1 MLKLEIA
8 DREGFNE
15 KTMEFVEIK
24 GCTLHLEHSL
34 IAISKWESKWHKP
47 FLNGDKHS
55 MAEIRDYIR
64 CMCIDN
70 NVDENVFRMLT
81 IKDINKVMDYIDD
94 PMSGTT
100 FGKSENDQK
109 NDEIMSSE
117 LMYYYMVANEIPFEC
132 QKWHINRLL
141 TLLRICGIKNS
152 AATKPK
158 HSKNQLLE
166 KYAAIH
172 QANKRRKGKK

>member
-1 MLKLEIA
+1 MLKLVIA

-47 FLNGDKHS
+47 FLNGEKHS
-55 MAEIRDYIR
+55 MPEIRDYVR
-64 CMCIDN
+64 CMCLDT
-70 NVDENVFRMLT
+70 NVDENVFKYLSM
-81 IKDINKVMDYIDD
+81 KDMTKIMEYIDD

-100 FGKSENDQK
+100 FGKEENNEPNK
-109 NDEIMSSE
+109 EIMSSE
-117 LMYYYMVANEIPFEC
+117 LLYYYMVANEIPFEC

-152 AATKPK
+152 AGTKPK

-166 KYAAIH
+166 KYAGIH
-172 QANKRRKGKK
+172 ARNKAKRKAK

>member
-1 MLKLEIA
+1 MLKLEIP

-15 KTMEFVEIK
+15 RTMEFVEIK

-47 FLNGDKHS
+47 FLSKEKHS
-55 MAEIRDYIR
+55 IVEIKDYVR
-64 CMCIDN
+64 CMCLDSNID
-70 NVDENVFRMLT
+70 EKVFQFLT
-81 IKDINKVMDYIDD
+81 QRDLNIIMEYIDD

-100 FGKSENDQK
+100 FGKQDDNEENK
-109 NDEIMSSE
+109 EIMSSE
-117 LMYYYMVANEIPFEC
+117 LLYYYMVANEIPFEC

-152 AATKPK
+152 VNTKPK

-172 QANKRRKGKK
+172 QANKRKKGKK